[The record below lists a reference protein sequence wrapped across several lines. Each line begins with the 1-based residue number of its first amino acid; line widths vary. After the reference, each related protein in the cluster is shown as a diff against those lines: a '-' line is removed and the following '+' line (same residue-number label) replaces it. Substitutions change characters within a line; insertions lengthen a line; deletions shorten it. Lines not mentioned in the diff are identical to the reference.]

1 MWNDDDQSLATAHRS
16 TRGDEWD
23 RYSLTEE
30 LESFLREAG
39 TPEELR
45 LREDRLLFEFQE
57 ILRTVPPD
65 ALSEEQ
71 RFFVGETMNLMRD
84 HLGKLRQQA
93 EWAVAMLSRDGW
105 RFDRASNRLARANGL
120 SRMRRQRFTDEVV
133 ATYRVAGLPGNTRA
147 VRVRIAEAL
156 RDAYPPEM
164 LSPRAYFPIWQ
175 AIEDHLKIAG

>member
-1 MWNDDDQSLATAHRS
+1 MRNDDDPSLAAAPVS
-16 TRGDEWD
+16 TRGEEWD
-23 RYSLTEE
+23 HYSLTEE

-45 LREDRLLFEFQE
+45 LREERLLFEFRE
-57 ILRTVPPD
+57 ILRTVPAD

-84 HLGKLRQQA
+84 HLGKLREKA

-105 RFDRASNRLARANGL
+105 RFDRSLNRLSRAAGL

-133 ATYRVAGLPGNTRA
+133 ATYRVTGLPGNTRA

-175 AIEDHLKIAG
+175 AIEEHLKKAG

>member
-1 MWNDDDQSLATAHRS
+1 MRNDDDQSLAAAPLPR
-16 TRGDEWD
+16 RGEEWD

-45 LREDRLLFEFQE
+45 IREERLLFEFQE
-57 ILRTVPPD
+57 ILRTVPPEAISD
-65 ALSEEQ
+65 EQ
-71 RFFVGETMNLMRD
+71 RFFVGQTMNLMRD
-84 HLGKLRQQA
+84 HLGKLREQA

-105 RFDRASNRLARANGL
+105 RFDRALNRLAPAAGL

-133 ATYRVAGLPGNTRA
+133 ASYRGAGRPGNTRA

-175 AIEDHLKIAG
+175 VIEDHLKKAG